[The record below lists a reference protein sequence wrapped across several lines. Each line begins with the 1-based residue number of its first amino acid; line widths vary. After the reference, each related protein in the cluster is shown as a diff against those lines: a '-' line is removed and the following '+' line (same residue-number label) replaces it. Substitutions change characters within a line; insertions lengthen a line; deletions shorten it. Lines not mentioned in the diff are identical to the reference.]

1 MFPTFNTLESLDNN
15 RDLTK
20 NSAGSTR
27 NQIV

>member
-1 MFPTFNTLESLDNN
+1 MFPTFKMLECLDNN
-15 RDLTK
+15 RDLTM